1 VEAGFDII
9 DVPRSVFVCFAIIY
23 EVNTG
28 TATELAAADP
38 INTSG
43 DENKREANSASAP
56 FLSISWENSHLQHNM
71 SNKRIA
77 FGQ

>member
-56 FLSISWENSHLQHNM
+56 LSWENSHLQPHNM